1 MWEGGKMNIKEGIKN
16 LSLTFSEIEML
27 KYSTLSKITEL
38 SNRVERYPEDEDMI
52 EAEIERYSY
61 LYAKLCEALL

>member
-1 MWEGGKMNIKEGIKN
+1 MIRKEGIKN

-38 SNRVERYPEDEDMI
+38 SNRIERYPEDEDMI
-52 EAEIERYSY
+52 EADIERYSY
-61 LYAKLCEALL
+61 LYAKLDEALL